1 MGVLARFPDCA
12 RFNGISAAARWAVL
26 RIDEDRTVERGLLL
40 RLQEREA
47 SGVHFDTKYTQIF
60 EGAYVFDPAP
70 PPGYTSSSSSSDSR
84 FGDSLP

>member
-1 MGVLARFPDCA
+1 MYRPELEAGGYTRRSDLQ
-12 RFNGISAAARWAVL
+12 ARWAVL

-47 SGVHFDTKYTQIF
+47 SGVHIDTKFTQRL
-60 EGAYVFDPAP
+60 EDAYVFDPAP

-84 FGDSLP
+84 FGGSLP